1 MAAKK
6 YGAYALLNEHLLT
19 YLIQTQIRA
28 HTDTHTPMH
37 HVLTMAK
44 FTGEETLGEYVCV
57 SECVCVCSFR

>member
-37 HVLTMAK
+37 HVLTMASLRVK
-44 FTGEETLGEYVCV
+44 KLWENMCV
-57 SECVCVCSFR
+57 